1 MEQSI
6 LPDFLERGKLMLYAQ
21 LLNAVMLGCTYS
33 LVAIGFSLFFG
44 VLNTVVFCVGDVAIF
59 SSFTVVF
66 LIQMTTFYE
75 IFSGL
80 LSPVMS
86 LLITVLLAA
95 AVTALLMVLMYQLVI
110 KAFENKSE
118 LMPLLSTI
126 AAGIALRELIGIFFP
141 EGRNPRSFPELL
153 STERI
158 FHGLEGISWRN
169 GIIIVATVLIVAILY
184 WFINKTKIG
193 LSIQAVSQN
202 REAAT
207 MVGINRNLVIYV
219 TFIIGG
225 LILGFGGFLI
235 GSYYAVIR
243 FDMGA
248 SFGLKGFSAAVVGG
262 LGNLYGAIVGSMLI
276 AFAEVFVSAYIPGG
290 TAYAGIAAFILV
302 LVFILFK
309 PEGVLGSKTIEKV

>member
-1 MEQSI
+1 
-6 LPDFLERGKLMLYAQ
+6 MLYAQ
-21 LLNAVMLGCTYS
+21 ILNAVMLGCTYS

-44 VLNTVVFCVGDVAIF
+44 VLDTVVFCAGDVAIF
-59 SSFTVVF
+59 SSFSVVF
-66 LIQMTTFYE
+66 LVQMLAFYTLLMGL
-75 IFSGL
+75 FSPFFSIL
-80 LSPVMS
+80 L
-86 LLITVLLAA
+86 TVLIAA
-95 AVTALLMVLMYQLVI
+95 ICTAVVMVLMYQLVI
-110 KAFENKSE
+110 KPFEDKSS

-153 STERI
+153 SMERI
-158 FHGLEGISWRN
+158 FEGLPGISWRN
-169 GIIIVATVLIVAILY
+169 AIIIVATILIVAVLH

-202 REAAT
+202 REGAI
-207 MVGINRNLVIYV
+207 MVGINRKLVIYV
-219 TFIIGG
+219 TFIVGG

-243 FDMGA
+243 FDLGA

-276 AFAEVFVSAYIPGG
+276 AFAEVFVTAYIPGG
-290 TAYAGIAAFILV
+290 AAYAGIAAFVLV
-302 LVFILFK
+302 LLFILFK
-309 PEGVLGSKTIEKV
+309 PEGVLGSKSVEKV

>member
-1 MEQSI
+1 
-6 LPDFLERGKLMLYAQ
+6 MLYAQ
-21 LLNAVMLGCTYS
+21 ILNAVMLGCTYS

-44 VLNTVVFCVGDVAIF
+44 VLDTVVFCAGDVAIF
-59 SSFTVVF
+59 SSFSVVF
-66 LIQMTTFYE
+66 LVQITALYTLFM
-75 IFSGL
+75 GL
-80 LSPVMS
+80 FNPVIS
-86 LLITVLLAA
+86 ILVTVLLAA
-95 AVTALLMVLMYQLVI
+95 IFTAVLMVVMYQLVI
-110 KAFENKSE
+110 KPFENKSS

-141 EGRNPRSFPELL
+141 QGRNPRPFPELL
-153 STERI
+153 STERV
-158 FHGLEGISWRN
+158 FQELQGISWRN
-169 GIIIVATVLIVAILY
+169 GIIIVSTVLIVAVLY

-219 TFIIGG
+219 TFIVGG

-243 FDMGA
+243 FDLGA
-248 SFGLKGFSAAVVGG
+248 AFGLKGFSAAVVGG

-290 TAYAGIAAFILV
+290 TAYAGIAAFVLV
-302 LVFILFK
+302 LLFILFK
-309 PEGVLGSKTIEKV
+309 PEGVLGSKTVEKV

>member
-1 MEQSI
+1 
-6 LPDFLERGKLMLYAQ
+6 MLYAQ
-21 LLNAVMLGCTYS
+21 IINAVMLGCTYS

-44 VLNTVVFCVGDVAIF
+44 VLDTVVFCTGDVAIF
-59 SSFTVVF
+59 SSFSVVLLVQITALYAL
-66 LIQMTTFYE
+66 LIGLFNPF
-75 IFSGL
+75 FSI
-80 LSPVMS
+80 
-86 LLITVLLAA
+86 LITVLLAA
-95 AVTALLMVLMYQLVI
+95 VITAALMVIMYQLVI
-110 KAFENKSE
+110 KPFENKSS

-141 EGRNPRSFPELL
+141 QGRNPRSFPELL
-153 STERI
+153 SMERI
-158 FHGLEGISWRN
+158 FEALPGISWRN
-169 GIIIVATVLIVAILY
+169 GIIILATILIVALLH

-219 TFIIGG
+219 TFIVGG
-225 LILGFGGFLI
+225 LILGFSGFLI
-235 GSYYAVIR
+235 GSYYSVIR
-243 FDMGA
+243 FDLGA

-290 TAYAGIAAFILV
+290 TAYAGIAAFVLV
-302 LVFILFK
+302 LLFILFK
-309 PEGVLGSKTIEKV
+309 PEGVLGSRSIEKV

>member
-1 MEQSI
+1 
-6 LPDFLERGKLMLYAQ
+6 MLYAQ
-21 LLNAVMLGCTYS
+21 ILNAVMLGCTYS

-44 VLNTVVFCVGDVAIF
+44 VLDTVVFCAGDVAIF
-59 SSFTVVF
+59 SSFSVVF
-66 LIQMTTFYE
+66 LVQLIGFYN
-75 IFSGL
+75 IFFGL
-80 LSPVMS
+80 FNPVAA
-86 LLITVLLAA
+86 LLLTVIVAA
-95 AVTALLMVLMYQLVI
+95 IFTAILMVLLYQLVI
-110 KAFENKSE
+110 KPFENKSS

-153 STERI
+153 SNERI
-158 FHGLEGISWRN
+158 LQELPGISWRN
-169 GIIIVATVLIVAILY
+169 AIIIVATILIVAILY

-219 TFIIGG
+219 TFIVGG

-243 FDMGA
+243 FDLGA
-248 SFGLKGFSAAVVGG
+248 GFGLKGFSAAVVGG
-262 LGNLYGAIVGSMLI
+262 LGNVYGAIVGSMLI
-276 AFAEVFVSAYIPGG
+276 AFAEVFVTAYIPGG
-290 TAYAGIAAFILV
+290 TAYASIAAFVLV
-302 LVFILFK
+302 LAFILFK
-309 PEGVLGSKTIEKV
+309 PEGVLGNKSVEKV

>member
-1 MEQSI
+1 
-6 LPDFLERGKLMLYAQ
+6 
-21 LLNAVMLGCTYS
+21 MLGCTYS

-44 VLNTVVFCVGDVAIF
+44 VLDTVVFCTGDVAIF
-59 SSFTVVF
+59 SSFSVVLLVQITALYAL
-66 LIQMTTFYE
+66 LIGLFNPF
-75 IFSGL
+75 FSI
-80 LSPVMS
+80 
-86 LLITVLLAA
+86 LITVLLAA
-95 AVTALLMVLMYQLVI
+95 VITAALMVIMYQLVI
-110 KAFENKSE
+110 KPFENKSS

-141 EGRNPRSFPELL
+141 QGRNPRSFPELL
-153 STERI
+153 SMERI
-158 FHGLEGISWRN
+158 FEALPGISWRN
-169 GIIIVATVLIVAILY
+169 GIIILATILIVALLH

-219 TFIIGG
+219 TFIVGG
-225 LILGFGGFLI
+225 LILGFSGFLI
-235 GSYYAVIR
+235 GSYYSVIR
-243 FDMGA
+243 FDLGA

-290 TAYAGIAAFILV
+290 TAYAGIAAFVLV
-302 LVFILFK
+302 LLFILFK
-309 PEGVLGSKTIEKV
+309 PEGVLGSRSIEKV